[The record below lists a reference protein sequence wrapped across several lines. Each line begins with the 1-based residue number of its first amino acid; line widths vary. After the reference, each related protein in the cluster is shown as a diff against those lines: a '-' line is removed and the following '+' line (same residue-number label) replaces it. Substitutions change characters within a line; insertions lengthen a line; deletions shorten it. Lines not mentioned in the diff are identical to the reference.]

1 MPKIIFLWTDL
12 ALFALLLAVL
22 TYAWYVSRSPALRAT
37 WARVARN
44 TPAMCS
50 AVVLL
55 VFVVIGLLDS
65 LHYQPRLP
73 PVAAATS
80 ATSATPATSSTSTT
94 TSTSSTSTASST
106 SSTKV
111 VAPIYAP
118 KVMSVLDALLEDTAF
133 ARPEKT
139 YSAPL
144 AWLQFTKESILQ
156 EGGEPRRDFPRL
168 RFGGKHLTAPE
179 AQWVADISKRLAAG
193 LLAGLLVA
201 CALIVLTLGFAGRG
215 RREISE
221 IGNEVGSH
229 QRDDLQHAA
238 RSARERAWVSFA
250 HQVWRGETEI
260 PWRAIL
266 ITTTLLCLVF
276 GAVFG
281 LASGY
286 HVLGTDRTGNDVLWQ
301 ALKSIRTAWGIG
313 SLATVAMLPPAL
325 IFGISAGYF
334 KGWIDDVIQYLYTTL
349 TSIPGVLLIG
359 ACVLMMQVYIDAH
372 PGLFPTSAQRA
383 DLRLFLLCM
392 ILGLTGWA
400 GLCRLLRAEALKL
413 RELEYVQA
421 ARAFG
426 ISHVRIMARH
436 LLPNVM
442 HIVLITV
449 VLQFSGLVLYE
460 AVLSYLGIGVDPSM
474 NSFGSMIEKARL
486 EMSRD
491 PMIWWSLLT
500 AFLFMLTLVLSANL
514 FSDAV
519 RDAFDPRTRVFR
531 PKRFKLGARALRS
544 SSGAATASDAVTTPS
559 TPLSLDTASVASRL
573 NGTTVRTISPIVPT
587 PAAPSVLT
595 VTDLDIAI
603 DTDDQVRL
611 AVKALALTIH
621 RGETFALVGES
632 GSGKSMTAMALMRL
646 LPEALRV
653 VNGRIDL
660 QGTDLTHLSEAEMR
674 SVRGARAGMIFQE
687 PGTSLNPVMRIGE
700 QIREPIERHTA
711 LRGAQAR
718 ARAVQWLGRVG
729 IPDPEVRIDDYP
741 FQFSGGQK
749 QRIMIAIAL
758 AAEPELLIADEP
770 TTALDV
776 TVQAQVLALLADIQK
791 ELGMAVLLI
800 THDLA
805 VVRHVADTVAL
816 MRHSEIVE
824 TAPADQFF
832 IAPKHPYARELFDA
846 IPTFAKRGRA
856 LTAQGQGK
864 GRESD
869 FAPPSI
875 IGTVTSSGHTES
887 AAHSER
893 PNIKTAEVLH
903 VDQLQVH
910 YPIRKGLLR
919 RIVAYNKVVQGVSF
933 ALHANETLALV
944 GGSGCG
950 KTTVAKTL
958 LRLLD
963 GSALIKGSAVV
974 EGSNILQASGATLN
988 ALRGQVQIVFQDP
1001 FASLD
1006 PRMRV
1011 GAILQEGIVALRPEW
1026 SAAEQARRMAYLL
1039 ERVGLPAN
1047 AALRYPHEFSGG
1059 QRQRIAIAR
1068 ALAVEPKIL
1077 ILDEPTS
1084 ALDVSV
1090 QAQIL
1095 DLLQDLQ
1102 RETGMAYLFITH
1114 NFGVVEYF
1122 ADRVAVMDSGYIV
1135 ELGSA
1140 AQVLQSPKHAVTKEL
1155 LAAVPRLN
1163 FIVTRP

>member
-1 MPKIIFLWTDL
+1 MPKIIFLWTDI
-12 ALFALLLAVL
+12 ALFALLFAVL
-22 TYAWYVSRSPALRAT
+22 LYAWHVSRSPALRAT
-37 WARVARN
+37 WGRVARN

-73 PVAAATS
+73 PVVVAPAAATIASPGAS
-80 ATSATPATSSTSTT
+80 ATTAAT
-94 TSTSSTSTASST
+94 TAA
-106 SSTKV
+106 
-111 VAPIYAP
+111 APIYAP

-144 AWLQFTKESILQ
+144 AWLQYTKESILQ

-168 RFGGKHLTAPE
+168 RFGGKHLTAPDE
-179 AQWVADISKRLAAG
+179 QWGADVSKRLLVG
-193 LLAGLLVA
+193 LLVGLLVA
-201 CALIVLTLGFAGRG
+201 CSVIVLTLSLVRRG
-215 RREISE
+215 
-221 IGNEVGSH
+221 
-229 QRDDLQHAA
+229 
-238 RSARERAWVSFA
+238 SAR
-250 HQVWRGETEI
+250 QVWRGETEI

-266 ITTTLLCLVF
+266 ITTTLLCLLF

-301 ALKSIRTAWGIG
+301 TLKSIRTAWVIG

-359 ACVLMMQVYIDAH
+359 ACVLMMQVYIDTH
-372 PGLFPTSAQRA
+372 PGMFPTSAQRA

-426 ISHVRIMARH
+426 ISHARIMARH
-436 LLPNVM
+436 LLPNLM

-491 PMIWWSLLT
+491 PMVWWNLLT
-500 AFLFMLTLVLSANL
+500 AFLFMLALVLSANL

-519 RDAFDPRTRVFR
+519 RDAFDPRTRAFR
-531 PKRFKLGARALRS
+531 PKRFKLNVRS
-544 SSGAATASDAVTTPS
+544 PQSAS
-559 TPLSLDTASVASRL
+559 TPPFIDGPTIGATLSAAS
-573 NGTTVRTISPIVPT
+573 
-587 PAAPSVLT
+587 SVLN
-595 VTDLDIAI
+595 VTDLDIAL
-603 DTDDQVRL
+603 DTDDQVRF

-646 LPEALRV
+646 LPEALSV
-653 VNGRIDL
+653 VGGRIEF
-660 QGTDLTHLSEAEMR
+660 QGADLTRLSEADMR

-700 QIREPIERHTA
+700 QILEPIERHTA

-729 IPDPEVRIDDYP
+729 IPEPEVRIDDYP

-791 ELGMAVLLI
+791 DMGMAVLLI

-816 MRHSEIVE
+816 MRHGEIVE

-832 IAPKHPYARELFDA
+832 VSPKHPYARELFDA

-856 LTAQGQGK
+856 LSAQGQARE
-864 GRESD
+864 GRVLSVP
-869 FAPPSI
+869 AK
-875 IGTVTSSGHTES
+875 SSVAGAELSSQT
-887 AAHSER
+887 
-893 PNIKTAEVLH
+893 TEVLR
-903 VDQLQVH
+903 VEQLQVH

-919 RIVAYNKVVQGVSF
+919 RIVAYNKVVQDVSF
-933 ALHANETLALV
+933 TLHANETLALV

-950 KTTVAKTL
+950 KTTVAKAL

-963 GSALIKGSAVV
+963 GSASSNGSAIV
-974 EGSNILQASGATLN
+974 EQTSILQASGNALK
-988 ALRGQVQIVFQDP
+988 ALRGQIQIVFQDP

-1011 GAILQEGIVALRPEW
+1011 GAILQEGITALRPEW
-1026 SAAEQARRMAYLL
+1026 STVEQRRRIAYLL
-1039 ERVGLPAN
+1039 ERVGLPEN
-1047 AALRYPHEFSGG
+1047 SALRYPHEFSGG

-1122 ADRVAVMDSGYIV
+1122 ADRVAVMDAGHIV
-1135 ELGSA
+1135 ELGTA
-1140 AQVLQSPKHAVTKEL
+1140 AQVLQAPVHAVTREL
-1155 LAAVPRLN
+1155 LAAVPRLE
-1163 FIVTRP
+1163 FA

>member
-1 MPKIIFLWTDL
+1 MPKIIFLWTDI
-12 ALFALLLAVL
+12 ALFALLFAVL
-22 TYAWYVSRSPALRAT
+22 LYAWHVSRSPALRAT
-37 WARVARN
+37 WGRVARN

-73 PVAAATS
+73 PVVVAPAAATVAS
-80 ATSATPATSSTSTT
+80 PGALATAAA
-94 TSTSSTSTASST
+94 STAAAS
-106 SSTKV
+106 
-111 VAPIYAP
+111 IYAP

-144 AWLQFTKESILQ
+144 AWLQYTKESILQ

-179 AQWVADISKRLAAG
+179 AQWGADVSKRLLVG
-193 LLAGLLVA
+193 LLVGLLVA
-201 CALIVLTLGFAGRG
+201 CTVIALTLSLMRRG
-215 RREISE
+215 
-221 IGNEVGSH
+221 
-229 QRDDLQHAA
+229 
-238 RSARERAWVSFA
+238 SAR
-250 HQVWRGETEI
+250 QVWRGETEI
-260 PWRAIL
+260 PYRAIL
-266 ITTTLLCLVF
+266 ITTTVLCLMF

-301 ALKSIRTAWGIG
+301 ALKSIRTAWVIG

-325 IFGISAGYF
+325 IFGVSAGYF
-334 KGWIDDVIQYLYTTL
+334 KGWIDDAIQYLYTTL

-359 ACVLMMQVYIDAH
+359 ACVLMMQVYIDTH
-372 PGLFPTSAQRA
+372 PGMFPTSAQRA

-426 ISHVRIMARH
+426 ISHARIMARH
-436 LLPNVM
+436 LLPNLM

-491 PMIWWSLLT
+491 PMIWWNLLT
-500 AFLFMLTLVLSANL
+500 AFLFMLALVLSANL

-519 RDAFDPRTRVFR
+519 RDAFDPRTRAFR
-531 PKRFKLGARALRS
+531 PKRFKAQ
-544 SSGAATASDAVTTPS
+544 SSGSGSTATVVPS
-559 TPLSLDTASVASRL
+559 PVLASVL
-573 NGTTVRTISPIVPT
+573 N
-587 PAAPSVLT
+587 
-595 VTDLDIAI
+595 VTDLDIAL
-603 DTDDQVRL
+603 DTDDQVRF

-653 VNGRIDL
+653 VGGRIEL
-660 QGTDLTHLSEAEMR
+660 QGADLTRLSEADMR

-700 QIREPIERHTA
+700 QILEPIEQHTA
-711 LRGAQAR
+711 LRGAQAQ

-729 IPDPEVRIDDYP
+729 IPEPEVRIDDYP

-791 ELGMAVLLI
+791 DMGMAVLLI

-816 MRHSEIVE
+816 MRHGEIVE

-832 IAPKHPYARELFDA
+832 VSPKHPYARELFDA

-856 LTAQGQGK
+856 LSAQGQARE
-864 GRESD
+864 GRGLS
-869 FAPPSI
+869 APAKS
-875 IGTVTSSGHTES
+875 TVAVVELSSQTV
-887 AAHSER
+887 
-893 PNIKTAEVLH
+893 EVLR
-903 VDQLQVH
+903 VEQLQVH

-919 RIVAYNKVVQGVSF
+919 RIVAYNKVVQDVSF
-933 ALHANETLALV
+933 TLHANETLALV

-950 KTTVAKTL
+950 KTTIAKAL
-958 LRLLD
+958 LRLLE
-963 GSALIKGSAVV
+963 GSAAIRGAAVLDHT
-974 EGSNILQASGATLN
+974 NILQASGATLKS
-988 ALRGQVQIVFQDP
+988 LRGQIQIVFQDP

-1026 SAAEQARRMAYLL
+1026 SAAEQTRRIAYLL
-1039 ERVGLPAN
+1039 ERVGLPEN
-1047 AALRYPHEFSGG
+1047 SALRYPHEFSGG

-1122 ADRVAVMDSGYIV
+1122 ADRVAVMDAGHIV
-1135 ELGSA
+1135 ELGAA
-1140 AQVLQSPKHAVTKEL
+1140 AQVLQAPVHAVTKEL
-1155 LAAVPRLN
+1155 LAAVPRLE
-1163 FIVTRP
+1163 FA

>member
-1 MPKIIFLWTDL
+1 MPKIIFLWTDI
-12 ALFALLLAVL
+12 ALFALLFAVL
-22 TYAWYVSRSPALRAT
+22 GYAWHVSRSHALRAT

-55 VFVVIGLLDS
+55 VLIAIGLLDS

-73 PVAAATS
+73 PVAGAPAS
-80 ATSATPATSSTSTT
+80 A
-94 TSTSSTSTASST
+94 
-106 SSTKV
+106 
-111 VAPIYAP
+111 APIYAP
-118 KVMSVLDALLEDTAF
+118 KVVSVLDALLEDTAF

-156 EGGEPRRDFPRL
+156 DGGEPRRDFPRL
-168 RFGGKHLTAPE
+168 RFGGKHLTAPDE
-179 AQWVADISKRLAAG
+179 QWSADVFKRLVFGMAAG
-193 LLAGLLVA
+193 ALAA
-201 CALIVLTLGFAGRG
+201 CLIAALALSVIGRG
-215 RREISE
+215 QSRRMIA
-221 IGNEVGSH
+221 
-229 QRDDLQHAA
+229 Q
-238 RSARERAWVSFA
+238 
-250 HQVWRGETEI
+250 QVWHGETEI
-260 PWRAIL
+260 PWRAVL
-266 ITTTLLCLVF
+266 ITAAILCLLF

-301 ALKSIRTAWGIG
+301 ALKSIRTAWVIG

-334 KGWIDDVIQYLYTTL
+334 KGWIDDVIQYVYTTL

-359 ACVLMMQVYIDAH
+359 ACVLMMQVYIDTH
-372 PGLFPTSAQRA
+372 PGMFPTSAQRA

-426 ISHVRIMARH
+426 ISHARIMARH

-491 PMIWWSLLT
+491 PMIWWNLLT
-500 AFLFMLTLVLSANL
+500 AFLFMLALVLSANL

-519 RDAFDPRTRVFR
+519 RDAFDPRARAFR
-531 PKRFKLGARALRS
+531 PKRFKLGAL
-544 SSGAATASDAVTTPS
+544 GAKLGGTGGEGQLAVGASVMVS
-559 TPLSLDTASVASRL
+559 QDTA
-573 NGTTVRTISPIVPT
+573 
-587 PAAPSVLT
+587 VLK
-595 VTDLDIAI
+595 VSDLDIAI
-603 DTDDQVRL
+603 DADEQIRY
-611 AVKALALTIH
+611 AVKALALTVQ

-653 VNGRIDL
+653 VRGQVAL
-660 QGTDLTHLSEAEMR
+660 AGVDLTRLSEASMR

-687 PGTSLNPVMRIGE
+687 PGTSLNPVMRISE
-700 QIREPIERHTA
+700 QILEPIERHTA

-718 ARAVQWLGRVG
+718 ERAVQWLGRVG

-749 QRIMIAIAL
+749 QRIMIAVAL

-791 ELGMAVLLI
+791 EMGMAVLLI

-805 VVRHVADTVAL
+805 VVRHVANTVAL
-816 MRHSEIVE
+816 MRHGEIVE
-824 TAPADQFF
+824 TAPAEQFF
-832 IAPKHPYARELFDA
+832 AAPKHPYARELFEA

-856 LTAQGQGK
+856 LSPQGQK
-864 GRESD
+864 LALQSTAPQVADQSD
-869 FAPPSI
+869 
-875 IGTVTSSGHTES
+875 V
-887 AAHSER
+887 
-893 PNIKTAEVLH
+893 VLA
-903 VDQLQVH
+903 VEQLQVH

-919 RIVAYNKVVQGVSF
+919 RVVAYNKVVQGVSF
-933 ALHANETLALV
+933 KLHANETLALV

-950 KTTVAKTL
+950 KTTIAKTL

-963 GSALIKGSAVV
+963 GSAVISGRAAIDHYDILDAKGADLSVM
-974 EGSNILQASGATLN
+974 
-988 ALRGQVQIVFQDP
+988 RGQVQIVFQDP

-1011 GAILQEGIVALRPEW
+1011 GEILHEGIAALRPEW
-1026 SAAEQARRMAYLL
+1026 SVTEQHRRVADLL

-1047 AALRYPHEFSGG
+1047 SVLRYPHEFSGG

-1095 DLLQDLQ
+1095 DLLKELQ
-1102 RETGMAYLFITH
+1102 QQTGMAYLFITH

-1122 ADRVAVMDSGYIV
+1122 ADRVAVMEGGQIV
-1135 ELGSA
+1135 ELGA
-1140 AQVLQSPKHAVTKEL
+1140 TEQVLQAPQHAVTKEL
-1155 LAAVPRLN
+1155 LAAVPRLE
-1163 FIVTRP
+1163 FGAAPSGIL

>member
-1 MPKIIFLWTDL
+1 MPKIIFLWTDI
-12 ALFALLLAVL
+12 ALFALLCTVL
-22 TYAWYVSRSPALRAT
+22 GYAWHVSRSHALRAT

-55 VFVVIGLLDS
+55 VLIALGLLDS

-73 PVAAATS
+73 PVAGA
-80 ATSATPATSSTSTT
+80 PAS
-94 TSTSSTSTASST
+94 
-106 SSTKV
+106 

-118 KVMSVLDALLEDTAF
+118 KVVSVLDALLEDTAF

-156 EGGEPRRDFPRL
+156 DGGEPRRDFPRL
-168 RFGGKHLTAPE
+168 RFGGKHLTAPDE
-179 AQWVADISKRLAAG
+179 QWRTDVVKRLVFGMAAG
-193 LLAGLLVA
+193 ALAACLIAALVLS
-201 CALIVLTLGFAGRG
+201 LIGRG
-215 RREISE
+215 QPRRLI
-221 IGNEVGSH
+221 
-229 QRDDLQHAA
+229 A
-238 RSARERAWVSFA
+238 R
-250 HQVWRGETEI
+250 QVLHGETEI

-266 ITTTLLCLVF
+266 ITATILCLLF

-301 ALKSIRTAWGIG
+301 ALKSIRTAWVIG

-334 KGWIDDVIQYLYTTL
+334 KGWIDDVIQYVYTTL

-359 ACVLMMQVYIDAH
+359 ACVLMMQVYIDTH
-372 PGLFPTSAQRA
+372 PGMFPTSAQRA

-426 ISHVRIMARH
+426 ISHARIMARH

-491 PMIWWSLLT
+491 PMIWWNLLT
-500 AFLFMLTLVLSANL
+500 AFLFMLALVLSANL

-519 RDAFDPRTRVFR
+519 RDAFDPRTRAFR
-531 PKRFKLGARALRS
+531 PKRFKLGALAAKAGEMGVEGLRAR
-544 SSGAATASDAVTTPS
+544 
-559 TPLSLDTASVASRL
+559 DTAVKASQD
-573 NGTTVRTISPIVPT
+573 T
-587 PAAPSVLT
+587 AVLK
-595 VTDLDIAI
+595 VSNLDIAI
-603 DTDDQVRL
+603 DADEQIRY
-611 AVKALALTIH
+611 AVKALALTVQ

-653 VNGRIDL
+653 VRGQVELDGL
-660 QGTDLTHLSEAEMR
+660 DLTRLSEAAMR

-687 PGTSLNPVMRIGE
+687 PGTSLNPVMRISE
-700 QIREPIERHTA
+700 QILEPIERHTA

-718 ARAVQWLGRVG
+718 ERAVQWLGRVG
-729 IPDPEVRIDDYP
+729 IPDPEGRIDDYP

-749 QRIMIAIAL
+749 QRIMIAVAL
-758 AAEPELLIADEP
+758 AAEPEVLIADEP

-791 ELGMAVLLI
+791 EMGMAVLLI

-805 VVRHVADTVAL
+805 VVRHVANTVAL
-816 MRHSEIVE
+816 MRHGEIVE
-824 TAPADQFF
+824 TAPAEQFF
-832 IAPKHPYARELFDA
+832 AAPKHPYARELFEA

-856 LTAQGQGK
+856 LSPQGQK
-864 GRESD
+864 LELQVDVPQAIDQSNVVL
-869 FAPPSI
+869 
-875 IGTVTSSGHTES
+875 TVE
-887 AAHSER
+887 
-893 PNIKTAEVLH
+893 
-903 VDQLQVH
+903 QLQVH

-919 RIVAYNKVVQGVSF
+919 RVVAHNKVVQGVSF
-933 ALHANETLALV
+933 KLHANETLALV

-950 KTTVAKTL
+950 KTTIAKTL

-963 GSALIKGSAVV
+963 GSAVISGRATIDHYD
-974 EGSNILQASGATLN
+974 ILQAKGADLS
-988 ALRGQVQIVFQDP
+988 AMRGRVQIVFQDP

-1011 GAILQEGIVALRPEW
+1011 GEILHEGIAALRPEW
-1026 SAAEQARRMAYLL
+1026 SVIEQHRRVADLL
-1039 ERVGLPAN
+1039 KRVGLPAN
-1047 AALRYPHEFSGG
+1047 SVLRYPHEFSGG

-1095 DLLQDLQ
+1095 DLLKELQ
-1102 RETGMAYLFITH
+1102 RQTGMAYLFITH

-1122 ADRVAVMDSGYIV
+1122 ADRVAVMEGGRIV
-1135 ELGSA
+1135 ELGA
-1140 AQVLQSPKHAVTKEL
+1140 TEQVLQAPEHAVTKEL
-1155 LAAVPRLN
+1155 LAAVPRLE
-1163 FIVTRP
+1163 FSAAASGIL

>member
-1 MPKIIFLWTDL
+1 
-12 ALFALLLAVL
+12 
-22 TYAWYVSRSPALRAT
+22 
-37 WARVARN
+37 
-44 TPAMCS
+44 
-50 AVVLL
+50 
-55 VFVVIGLLDS
+55 
-65 LHYQPRLP
+65 
-73 PVAAATS
+73 
-80 ATSATPATSSTSTT
+80 
-94 TSTSSTSTASST
+94 
-106 SSTKV
+106 
-111 VAPIYAP
+111 
-118 KVMSVLDALLEDTAF
+118 
-133 ARPEKT
+133 
-139 YSAPL
+139 L
-144 AWLQFTKESILQ
+144 AWLQYTKESVLQ

-179 AQWVADISKRLAAG
+179 AQWGADVTKRLLLG
-193 LLAGLLVA
+193 LLVGLLVA
-201 CALIVLTLGFAGRG
+201 CSVIVLTISLVGLGATR
-215 RREISE
+215 
-221 IGNEVGSH
+221 
-229 QRDDLQHAA
+229 
-238 RSARERAWVSFA
+238 
-250 HQVWRGETEI
+250 QVWRGETEV

-266 ITTTLLCLVF
+266 ITTTLLCLLF

-281 LASGY
+281 LVSGY

-301 ALKSIRTAWGIG
+301 ALKSIRTAWVIG

-359 ACVLMMQVYIDAH
+359 ACVLMMQVYIDTH
-372 PGLFPTSAQRA
+372 PGMFPTSAQRA

-392 ILGLTGWA
+392 ILGLTGWS

-426 ISHVRIMARH
+426 ISHIRIMARH
-436 LLPNVM
+436 LLPNLM

-491 PMIWWSLLT
+491 PMIWWNLLT
-500 AFLFMLTLVLSANL
+500 AFLFMLALVLSANL

-519 RDAFDPRTRVFR
+519 RDAFDPRSRAFR
-531 PKRFKLGARALRS
+531 PKRFKLGARSLTLGSGGTVASGVLATRASISPDVSGMTPS
-544 SSGAATASDAVTTPS
+544 SDAATLAASSPGVPLVLSVT
-559 TPLSLDTASVASRL
+559 A
-573 NGTTVRTISPIVPT
+573 
-587 PAAPSVLT
+587 
-595 VTDLDIAI
+595 LDIAL
-603 DTDDQVRL
+603 DTDDQVRF

-653 VNGRIDL
+653 VGGRVDL
-660 QGTDLTHLSEAEMR
+660 QGTDLTRLSEAAMR

-700 QIREPIERHTA
+700 QILEPIERHTA

-729 IPDPEVRIDDYP
+729 IPEPEVRIDDYP

-791 ELGMAVLLI
+791 EMGMAVLLI

-816 MRHSEIVE
+816 MRYGEIVE
-824 TAPADQFF
+824 TAPAEQFF
-832 IAPKHPYARELFDA
+832 ASPKHPYARELFDA
-846 IPTFAKRGRA
+846 IPAFAKRGRA
-856 LTAQGQGK
+856 LSALGQAREGV
-864 GRESD
+864 GRTR
-869 FAPPSI
+869 AI
-875 IGTVTSSGHTES
+875 SSQATEVVQV
-887 AAHSER
+887 E
-893 PNIKTAEVLH
+893 
-903 VDQLQVH
+903 QLQVH

-933 ALHANETLALV
+933 TLHANETLALV

-950 KTTVAKTL
+950 KTTVAKAL

-963 GSALIKGSAVV
+963 GSASIKGSAVV
-974 EGSNILQASGATLN
+974 EHTNILQASGAALK
-988 ALRGQVQIVFQDP
+988 ALRGQIQIVFQDP

-1011 GAILQEGIVALRPEW
+1011 GAILQEGIAALRPEW
-1026 SAAEQARRMAYLL
+1026 AAAEQARRIAYLL
-1039 ERVGLPAN
+1039 ERVGLPEN
-1047 AALRYPHEFSGG
+1047 SALRYPHEFSGG

-1122 ADRVAVMDSGYIV
+1122 ADRVAVMDAGHIV
-1135 ELGSA
+1135 ELGTA
-1140 AQVLQSPKHAVTKEL
+1140 AQVLQAPSHAVTKEL
-1155 LAAVPRLN
+1155 LAAVPRLELA
-1163 FIVTRP
+1163 